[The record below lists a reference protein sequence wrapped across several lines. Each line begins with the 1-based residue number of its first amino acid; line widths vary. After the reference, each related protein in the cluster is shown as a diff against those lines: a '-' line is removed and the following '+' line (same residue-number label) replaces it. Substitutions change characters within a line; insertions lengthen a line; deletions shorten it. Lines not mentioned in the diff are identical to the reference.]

1 MSFQVNEH
9 FRALVGKSLREHRGA
24 LAVIGTIGLVLGG
37 FALTVDYP
45 RTAETFWSDGATYY
59 AMAHSLAYDFDLV
72 YEREDLARTFREFRS
87 GPSGLFLKRGRELD
101 LALTRRIP
109 FLVSEGPLTSEL
121 FYAKAFLYS
130 LAAAPFVRLAGTNGL
145 LFLHAA
151 LLTAVLL
158 AGYFFLAAT
167 ASRKAALAMT
177 LTFFFASVVPAYF
190 VWLTPELFNLCLVFL
205 GAFFWLYKEYARDPP
220 ALLRGAT
227 SDLIAA
233 VIWGAVSYSKV
244 NNVFLVLPLL
254 ALLAVRR
261 QWSRGLLTGALFGLT
276 VGGLFLAQLVITGE
290 MNYQGGERKTFS
302 GRYPYQQPDLTFDNT
317 GLSKVTSEIYT
328 HQPWDIVLH
337 DLYFYV
343 IGRFSGIGVYFFPAV
358 AAALLFLFSRR
369 KRLPEW
375 LVLSIAVFGCL
386 LLIVWMP
393 VNYFG
398 GGGTLGNRY
407 FLNIFPLFF
416 FLLGGRSRF
425 AFSLLAS
432 WAVAAAFL
440 TTILASP
447 FAAGRQPGEHAT
459 TGVYKWLPPELSL
472 INDLPTNND
481 PRKFRQKFDE
491 GFLGY
496 FLDNNTWGKE
506 RRSPGGLGFHV
517 KGDAEAE
524 LVVRTRFQLTQ
535 LVVRVTNVASER
547 NEVRVCAPGGCE
559 SRVLDPGQKE
569 ILEIPAGRPFPY
581 EDFGQ
586 RSYCYLVS
594 IETGTGSI
602 PMLESRGESD
612 WRYLGAFVHIEP
624 DPYPGL

>member
-1 MSFQVNEH
+1 M
-9 FRALVGKSLREHRGA
+9 REHRVA
-24 LAVIGTIGLVLGG
+24 LAVIGGIGLLLSG
-37 FALTVDYP
+37 FAVTVDYP
-45 RTAETFWSDGATYY
+45 RAAETFWSDGATYY
-59 AMAHSLAYDFDLV
+59 AMAHSLAFDYDLR
-72 YEREDLARTFREFRS
+72 YERQDLARVFREFRS

-101 LALTRRIP
+101 LALTSRVP
-109 FLVSEGPLTSEL
+109 FLVSEGPLTVEL
-121 FYAKAFLYS
+121 YYAKAFLYS

-145 LFLHAA
+145 LLLHAIS
-151 LLTAVLL
+151 LTGVLL
-158 AGYFFLAAT
+158 AGYFLLAAS
-167 ASRKAALAMT
+167 ASRGAALAMA

-205 GAFFWLYKEYARDPP
+205 GAFFWLYKEYASDPP
-220 ALLRGAT
+220 ALLRGTT

-233 VIWGAVSYSKV
+233 VIWGAVTYSKV
-244 NNVFLVLPLL
+244 NNVFLILPLV
-254 ALLAVRR
+254 ALLAIRR
-261 QWSRGLLTGALFGLT
+261 QWTRALAAGAVFSLVL
-276 VGGLFLAQLVITGE
+276 GGLFLAQLGITGE

-302 GRYPYQQPDLTFDNT
+302 GRYPFQQADLTFDNT

-343 IGRFSGIGVYFFPAV
+343 IGRFSGVAIYCFPAV
-358 AAALLFLFSRR
+358 AAALVFLFSRR
-369 KRLPEW
+369 KRPDQW
-375 LVLSIAVFGCL
+375 LLFGIAVFGCL

-416 FLLGGRSRF
+416 FLLAGRPRF
-425 AFSLLAS
+425 TGPLLAS
-432 WAVAAAFL
+432 WIVAAIFL
-440 TTILASP
+440 TSILASP
-447 FAAGRQPGEHAT
+447 FDAGRQPGEHAT
-459 TGVYKWLPPELSL
+459 TGVYKWFPAELSL
-472 INDLPTNND
+472 INDLPTNSD

-506 RRSPGGLGFHV
+506 RRAPGGLGFHV
-517 KGDAEAE
+517 RGQSEAE
-524 LVVRTRFQLTQ
+524 VVVRTGIELTQ
-535 LVVRVTNVASER
+535 LVVRVTNVASDR
-547 NEVRVCAPGGCE
+547 NEIRVCTPGGCE
-559 SRVLDPGQKE
+559 TRELDPGQKE

-594 IETGTGSI
+594 IATETGSI

-612 WRYLGAFVHIEP
+612 WRYLGAFVNIEP

>member
-1 MSFQVNEH
+1 M
-9 FRALVGKSLREHRGA
+9 REHRVA
-24 LAVIGTIGLVLGG
+24 LAVIGAIGLVLSG

-45 RTAETFWSDGATYY
+45 RAAETFWSDGATYY
-59 AMAHSLAYDFDLV
+59 AMAHSLAFDYDLR
-72 YEREDLARTFREFRS
+72 YQREDLVRVFREFRS
-87 GPSGLFLKRGRELD
+87 GPSGLFLKRGRALD
-101 LALTRRIP
+101 LTLTSRVP

-121 FYAKAFLYS
+121 YYAKAFLYS
-130 LAAAPFVRLAGTNGL
+130 LAAAPFVRVAGTNGL
-145 LFLHAA
+145 LLLHAIF
-151 LLTAVLL
+151 LTAVLL
-158 AGYFFLAAT
+158 AGYFLLAAS
-167 ASRKAALAMT
+167 ASRGAALAMT

-205 GAFFWLYKEYARDPP
+205 GAFFWLYKEYAQDPP
-220 ALLRGAT
+220 ALLRGT
-227 SDLIAA
+227 LSDVIAA
-233 VIWGAVSYSKV
+233 VIWGAVTYSKV
-244 NNVFLVLPLL
+244 NNVFLILPLL

-261 QWSRGLLTGALFGLT
+261 QWKRGLVAGTVFGLALS
-276 VGGLFLAQLVITGE
+276 GLFLAQLAITGE

-302 GRYPYQQPDLTFDNT
+302 GRYPYQQADLTFDNT

-343 IGRFSGIGVYFFPAV
+343 IGRFSGVAVYCFPAV

-369 KRLPEW
+369 KRLDQG
-375 LVLSIAVFGCL
+375 LLFAIAVFGCL

-416 FLLGGRSRF
+416 FLLAGRARF
-425 AFSLLAS
+425 AGPLVAS
-432 WAVAAAFL
+432 WGVAAIFL
-440 TTILASP
+440 TSILASP
-447 FAAGRQPGEHAT
+447 FDAGRQPGEHAT
-459 TGVYKWLPPELSL
+459 AGVYKWLPAELSL
-472 INDLPTNND
+472 INDLPTNSD

-517 KGDAEAE
+517 RGGSETE
-524 LVVRTRFQLTQ
+524 LVVRTRFELTQ
-535 LVVRVTNVASER
+535 LVVRVTNVASAR
-547 NEVRVCAPGGCE
+547 NEVRVCTPGGCE
-559 SRVLDPGQKE
+559 SRNLDPGQKE

-594 IETGTGSI
+594 IETETGSI
-602 PMLESRGESD
+602 PMLESRGETD